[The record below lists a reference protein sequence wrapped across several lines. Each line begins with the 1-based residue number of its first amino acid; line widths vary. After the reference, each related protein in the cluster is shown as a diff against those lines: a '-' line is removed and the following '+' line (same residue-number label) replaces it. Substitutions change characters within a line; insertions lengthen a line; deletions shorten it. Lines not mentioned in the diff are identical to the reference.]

1 MDVAVPSMTTTEVF
15 ISAVPLVNYIFR
27 LTLTNNDGI
36 SAHKEESFL
45 APSNRGRYLE
55 RLLFSHVVR
64 T

>member
-15 ISAVPLVNYIFR
+15 ISAVPLANYIFR
-27 LTLTNNDGI
+27 LTLTNDGGI

-55 RLLFSHVVR
+55 CMVFSHAVS
-64 T
+64 